1 LHKLAFKFSIL
12 VLVLSLFSTAPA
24 SAVGIK
30 VLASKPAITA
40 ISPVD
45 SGDQISDFSLNS
57 SLIAVV
63 GTVETGL
70 VDLVTSP
77 TLGGS
82 DGFIS
87 ALDKSKKPLWN
98 LRLGGL
104 QDDIATA
111 ITKDKA
117 GDFWVVGATSKPIET
132 VTPVVDNSAVDLDSV
147 AVEAVV
153 TPTNTLNRLVLW
165 KVGITGQ
172 LSQTYFYDVD
182 GLIAP
187 TAISLSGTTLKIIGN
202 LSKELVTQQ
211 FTISTDLTGVFSELK
226 LGKIPT
232 VKPPAIETIKAG
244 TNKITSFISKT
255 TIIDIPSWR
264 AKVPTPVVVKYS
276 KARKA
281 LAANSLPGK
290 VKKVLWQSGLGA
302 VVLVEVNSD
311 NQIHLLANMA

>member
-1 LHKLAFKFSIL
+1 MHKLAFKFSIL

-132 VTPVVDNSAVDLDSV
+132 ITPVVDNSAVDLDSV

-255 TIIDIPSWR
+255 TIIDLPSWR
-264 AKVPTPVVVKYS
+264 AKGRTPVVVKYS

>member
-1 LHKLAFKFSIL
+1 MHKLAFKFSIL

-40 ISPVD
+40 ISPVG

-132 VTPVVDNSAVDLDSV
+132 ITPVVDNSAVDLDSV

>member
-1 LHKLAFKFSIL
+1 MHKLAFKFSIL

-40 ISPVD
+40 ISPVG

-290 VKKVLWQSGLGA
+290 VKKVLWQTGFGA
-302 VVLVEVNSD
+302 AVLVEVNSD
-311 NQIHLLANMA
+311 NQIHLLTNMA

>member
-1 LHKLAFKFSIL
+1 MAA
-12 VLVLSLFSTAPA
+12 T
-24 SAVGIK
+24 K
-30 VLASKPAITA
+30 VVPSKPAITA
-40 ISPVD
+40 VSPVG

-77 TLGGS
+77 ILGGS

-87 ALDKSKKPLWN
+87 ALDKTKKPLWN

-117 GDFWVVGATSKPIET
+117 GDFWVVGATSKPLET
-132 VTPVVDNSAVDLDSV
+132 ATTVLDDSAVNLDSV
-147 AVEAVV
+147 AAEAVV

-165 KVGITGQ
+165 KIGMTGQ

-187 TAISLSGTTLKIIGN
+187 TAISISGTTLKIIGN

-211 FTISTDLTGVFSELK
+211 FTISADLSGAFSELK
-226 LGKIPT
+226 IEKIPT

-264 AKVPTPVVVKYS
+264 AKKPTPVIVKYTS
-276 KARKA
+276 KGKA
-281 LAANSLPGK
+281 LAANSLPGI
-290 VKKVLWQSGLGA
+290 VKKVMWQSGIGTVA
-302 VVLVEVNSD
+302 LVEVNLD
-311 NQIHLLANMA
+311 NQIHLLSNMA

>member
-40 ISPVD
+40 ISPVG

>member
-1 LHKLAFKFSIL
+1 MA
-12 VLVLSLFSTAPA
+12 A
-24 SAVGIK
+24 IK
-30 VLASKPAITA
+30 IVPSKPAITVV
-40 ISPVD
+40 SPD
-45 SGDQISDFSLNS
+45 GSGDQISDFTVNS

-63 GTVETGL
+63 GTAEIGL
-70 VDLVTSP
+70 ADLVTTP

-87 ALDKSKKPLWN
+87 ALDKTKNPLWN
-98 LRLGGL
+98 LRLGGS

-111 ITKDKA
+111 ITQDKE
-117 GDFWVVGATSKPIET
+117 GNFWVAGATSKPLDT
-132 VTPVVDNSAVDLDSV
+132 VTSVLDNSTINLDSV
-147 AVEAVV
+147 AVDPVV

-165 KVGITGQ
+165 QIGMTGQ

-187 TAISLSGTTLKIIGN
+187 TAISMSGTTLKIIGN

-211 FTISTDLTGVFSELK
+211 FMITADLTGVFSEIK

-232 VKPPAIETIKAG
+232 VKPPAILTIKAG

-264 AKVPTPVVVKYS
+264 AKVPTPVIVKYS

-290 VKKVLWQSGLGA
+290 VKKVLWQAGIGS
-302 VVLVEVNSD
+302 VVLVEVNSE
-311 NQIHLLANMA
+311 NQIHLLTNMA

>member
-1 LHKLAFKFSIL
+1 MHKLAFKFSIL

-290 VKKVLWQSGLGA
+290 VKNVLWQSGLGA

>member
-1 LHKLAFKFSIL
+1 MHKLAFKFSIL
-12 VLVLSLFSTAPA
+12 VLVISLSSTAPA
-24 SAVGIK
+24 SAAGIK
-30 VLASKPAITA
+30 VLPSKPAITA
-40 ISPVD
+40 VSPAG

-57 SLIAVV
+57 SLVAVV

-70 VDLVTSP
+70 ADLVTSP

-117 GDFWVVGATSKPIET
+117 GNFWVVGATSKPLET
-132 VTPVVDNSAVDLDSV
+132 ATPVLDNSAVNLDAV

-211 FTISTDLTGVFSELK
+211 FTITADLT
-226 LGKIPT
+226 
-232 VKPPAIETIKAG
+232 
-244 TNKITSFISKT
+244 
-255 TIIDIPSWR
+255 
-264 AKVPTPVVVKYS
+264 
-276 KARKA
+276 
-281 LAANSLPGK
+281 
-290 VKKVLWQSGLGA
+290 
-302 VVLVEVNSD
+302 
-311 NQIHLLANMA
+311 

>member
-1 LHKLAFKFSIL
+1 MHKLAFKFSIL

-40 ISPVD
+40 ISPVG

-132 VTPVVDNSAVDLDSV
+132 ITPVVDNSTVNLDSV

-202 LSKELVTQQ
+202 QSKELVTQQ
-211 FTISTDLTGVFSELK
+211 FTISADLAGVFSELK

-290 VKKVLWQSGLGA
+290 VKKVLWQTGFGA

>member
-1 LHKLAFKFSIL
+1 MRKFAFRFGIL
-12 VLVLSLFSTAPA
+12 VLVLSLSSTAPA
-24 SAVGIK
+24 SAAGIK
-30 VLASKPAITA
+30 VLPSKPAITA
-40 ISPVD
+40 VSPVG

-117 GDFWVVGATSKPIET
+117 GNFWVVGATSKPLET
-132 VTPVVDNSAVDLDSV
+132 ATPVLDNSAVNLDSV
-147 AVEAVV
+147 VVEAVV

-165 KVGITGQ
+165 KIGVAGD

-182 GLIAP
+182 GVIAP
-187 TAISLSGTTLKIIGN
+187 TGISVSGMTLTMIGN
-202 LSKELVTQQ
+202 LSKDLVTQQ
-211 FTISTDLTGVFSELK
+211 FAISADMTGIFSELK
-226 LGKIPT
+226 LGKIST
-232 VKPPAIETIKAG
+232 MKSTAIQTIKAG
-244 TNKITSFISKT
+244 KNKITSFISKT

-264 AKVPTPVVVKYS
+264 AKVPTPVIVKYS

-290 VKKVLWQSGLGA
+290 VKKVLWQSGLGV

-311 NQIHLLANMA
+311 NQIHLLINMA

>member
-1 LHKLAFKFSIL
+1 MHKLAFRFGIF
-12 VLVLSLFSTAPA
+12 VLVLPFSFNGP
-24 SAVGIK
+24 SAVAAIK
-30 VLASKPAITA
+30 VVPSKPAITA
-40 ISPVD
+40 VSPVG

-70 VDLVTSP
+70 TDLVTSP

-87 ALDKSKKPLWN
+87 ALDKTKKPLWN

-117 GDFWVVGATSKPIET
+117 GDFWVVGATSKPLET
-132 VTPVVDNSAVDLDSV
+132 ATPVVDNSAVNLDSV
-147 AVEAVV
+147 AAEAVV

-165 KVGITGQ
+165 KIGMTGQ

-187 TAISLSGTTLKIIGN
+187 TAISISGTTLKIIGN

-211 FTISTDLTGVFSELK
+211 FTISADLSGAFSELK
-226 LGKIPT
+226 IEKIPT

-264 AKVPTPVVVKYS
+264 AKKPTPVIVKYTS
-276 KARKA
+276 KGKA
-281 LAANSLPGK
+281 LAANSLPGI
-290 VKKVLWQSGLGA
+290 VKKVMWQSGIGT
-302 VVLVEVNSD
+302 VVLVEVNLD
-311 NQIHLLANMA
+311 NQIHLLSNMA